1 MRLAPAKKTMK
12 TKRPLRINP
21 NKLVLVTTDMKSQGV
36 KNLANELTQQLGY
49 KVWRVTPDRTKGRK
63 TFELRKGTP
72 KTHQLQQFR
81 NAGVPCP
88 EFTTDIEE
96 ARRWAGEG
104 SIIMCRKLVMSHSGQ
119 GIVIAE
125 TPEQIVRAPL
135 YTKYMKKKHEYRVHV
150 VNGEVID
157 VQQKRKRRGHEGER
171 ETKIRNLANGYVY
184 CRDGIQEPEGMRQI
198 ALDAVRAVGYNMG
211 AVDIAYNERNNQ
223 CLVLEVNARPG
234 LTGTTVV
241 SYANAIKKVVR

>member
-1 MRLAPAKKTMK
+1 MKRTLAKK
-12 TKRPLRINP
+12 RVLRINP

-36 KNLANELTQQLGY
+36 KNLANELSDQLGY
-49 KVWRVTPDRTKGRK
+49 KVWRVEPGREKGRK
-63 TFELRKGTP
+63 AFALRKGTP

-88 EFTTDIEE
+88 DFTTDLEE
-96 ARRWAGEG
+96 ARGWAAEG
-104 SIIMCRKLVMSHSGQ
+104 TVMCRKLVMGHSGQ

-125 TPEQIVRAPL
+125 TPDEVVRAPL

-150 VNGEVID
+150 VNGEAID

-184 CRDGIQEPEGMRQI
+184 CRDGITEPEGMRQI

-234 LTGTTVV
+234 LTGTTAVN
-241 SYANAIKKVVR
+241 YANAIKKVVR